1 MKAHLLVFDGDRI
14 NLDKVIKI
22 IDRMPEIENWHV
34 VFDNTLCV
42 ASLVEAKRLAS
53 RLNDSLPGIRYLISE
68 VQPEKKGGRMNST
81 IFELMNAPH
90 PVEREP
96 A

>member
-14 NLDKVIKI
+14 DLKKVIKI
-22 IDRMPEIENWHV
+22 VDAMPEIENWHV

-42 ASLVEAKRLAS
+42 ASSVEAKRLAS
-53 RLNDSLPGIRYLISE
+53 RLNDSLPDIRYLISE

-81 IFELMNAPH
+81 IFELLNAPH
-90 PVEREP
+90 SVEREP

>member
-14 NLDKVIKI
+14 ALKQVISI
-22 IDRMPEIENWHV
+22 VDHMPEIENWHV
-34 VFDNTLCV
+34 VFSNTICI
-42 ASLVEAKRLAS
+42 ASSIEAKRLAS
-53 RLNDSLPGIRYLISE
+53 RFNDLLPDIRYLISE

-81 IFELMNAPH
+81 IFELMNAPS
-90 PVEREP
+90 PAEREL

>member
-14 NLDKVIKI
+14 DLKKVIKVV
-22 IDRMPEIENWHV
+22 DEMPDIENWHV

-42 ASLVEAKRLAS
+42 ASSVEAKRLAS
-53 RLNDSLPGIRYLISE
+53 RLNDSFPAVRYLISE
-68 VQPEKKGGRMNST
+68 IQPEKKGGRMNST
-81 IFELMNAPH
+81 SFELMNAPS
-90 PVEREP
+90 PAEREP